1 MARRKVLFKG
11 IKSPEIQESMEKIQ
25 KADFFTEPSF
35 QKLYQFF
42 LDIEAGRDSSWKLE
56 RGFFRSILS
65 VMRKEK
71 DPIFREF
78 EIVARDF
85 FKSRGIAFEG
95 DSDV

>member
-1 MARRKVLFKG
+1 MAKRKVLFQG
-11 IKSPEIQESMEKIQ
+11 IKSPEIQGSMEKIQ
-25 KADFFTEPSF
+25 KTDFFTDPSF

-42 LDIEAGRDSSWKLE
+42 LDIEAGRDESWKLE
-56 RGFFRSILS
+56 RGFFRSVLS

-71 DPIFREF
+71 NPIFKEF
-78 EIVARDF
+78 EILAKAF